1 MYNKKDKC
9 LIKMEGNRLKGL
21 KRLSDMEYVVMG
33 VIWKNKPPVNTGII
47 MEAVGEEKKWKMPTL
62 ISYLNR
68 LTEKGFI
75 RSEKKGRD
83 RWYYPI
89 IDEKEYLEF
98 ETNLFFK
105 TYHHNSLFSLMST
118 LYDGKKITKE
128 EAEEFRKWIGEDED
142 A

>member
-1 MYNKKDKC
+1 MYNIKDRC
-9 LIKMEGNRLKGL
+9 LIKMEGNKLKSL
-21 KRLSDMEYVVMG
+21 KRLSDMEYVVMS
-33 VIWKNKPPVNTGII
+33 VIWRNKPPVNTGII
-47 MEAVGEEKKWKMPTL
+47 MEEVGEEKKWKMPTL

-68 LTEKGFI
+68 LAEKGFI

-128 EAEEFRKWIGEDED
+128 EAEEFRKWIGEDAD

>member
-1 MYNKKDKC
+1 M
-9 LIKMEGNRLKGL
+9 KGL
-21 KRLSDMEYVVMG
+21 KRLSDMEYVVMS
-33 VIWKNKPPVNTGII
+33 VIWRNKPPVNTGII

-75 RSEKKGRD
+75 CSEKKGRD